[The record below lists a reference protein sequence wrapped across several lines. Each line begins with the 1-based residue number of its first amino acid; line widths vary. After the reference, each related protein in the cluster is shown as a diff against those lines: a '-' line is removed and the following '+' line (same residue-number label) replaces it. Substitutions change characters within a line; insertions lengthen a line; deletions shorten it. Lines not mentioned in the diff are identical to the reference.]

1 MYVSNSEIWMFDGVG
16 RQLPLHCIRRYRHW
30 PWWWLIEI
38 PNTATKAEEEEE
50 KLLVHD
56 T

>member
-1 MYVSNSEIWMFDGVG
+1 MALVG
-16 RQLPLHCIRRYRHW
+16 SYRCIVFAATAIGHGGDW
-30 PWWWLIEI
+30 S
-38 PNTATKAEEEEE
+38 NTATKAEEEEE